1 MSSAGKLQIS
11 TPNDLEVTMTREF
24 DAPRQMV
31 FDAFTK
37 PEFVKRWMYGPDGW
51 CLDVCEFDLRPG
63 GKLRY
68 EWKNTDDGS
77 VMGLSG
83 VYREV
88 VPPEKLVHT
97 ELFDEDWTGG
107 ETLVTETFSEE
118 GGKTTVVMTVRY
130 SSQEARDAALKTG
143 MADGMEM
150 GYERLDKIFAEK

>member
-1 MSSAGKLQIS
+1 MQDQGKLQIT
-11 TPNDLEVTMTREF
+11 TPSDLEVTMTRVF

-37 PEFVKRWMYGPDGW
+37 PEIVKRWMYGPDGW

-68 EWKNTDDGS
+68 EWKNTDNGS
-77 VMGLSG
+77 KMGLSG
-83 VYREV
+83 EYREV

-107 ETLVTETFSEE
+107 ETLVTETFTEQR
-118 GGKTTVVMTVRY
+118 GKTTVVMTVRY
-130 SSQEARDAALKTG
+130 SSQEARDAAMKTG
-143 MADGMEM
+143 MAEGMEM
-150 GYERLDKIFAEK
+150 GYERLDKMFADR